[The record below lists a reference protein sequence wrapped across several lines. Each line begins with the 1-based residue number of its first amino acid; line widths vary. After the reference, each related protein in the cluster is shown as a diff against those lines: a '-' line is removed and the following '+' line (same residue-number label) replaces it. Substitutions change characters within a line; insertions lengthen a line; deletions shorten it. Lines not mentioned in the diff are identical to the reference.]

1 MARHKK
7 KEKTMPRRDFVKSAA
22 AGVAGLAAASIPASS
37 YARILGANDRVRVGI
52 VGFSDRFRQA
62 LLPAFKAAGPTLNF
76 EIVAVSDI
84 WNRRRD
90 EGVAEIERVMGAKPR
105 AFLNNEEMYAA
116 KVVDAVMISTP
127 DFLHAY
133 HGVEAIHAGKDAYI
147 EKPLAHSMDQ
157 AVAIRDAVKKS
168 DRVVQIGTQRRSAAN
183 YQAANEFIRSG
194 KFGDIVM
201 AEMTW
206 NVNQPGRWRRPPL
219 VSTIKETDTDWKR
232 FLAYMPYEAWD
243 PRKYLEYRLFWP
255 YSSGIPDQWMVHQI
269 DTVHWF
275 TGFPRPR
282 SVVANGGVYLW
293 KDGRKNWDTA
303 TIVFEYGPLDD
314 PTKGFQ
320 VVYASRMTNGAG
332 GTKELYYS
340 NAGMLNLDTN
350 EISPNGGLTDRY
362 AAEMGMKANQLPTMK
377 LSEVAPTETAA
388 NTGGDS
394 STTANVRN
402 WMECVR
408 SRGMTNAHIDAGYSH
423 AVALCMT
430 VAAMHTGR
438 KVLFDDGKQD
448 IVMG

>member
-1 MARHKK
+1 MSSHNNN
-7 KEKTMPRRDFVKSAA
+7 KEQRMPRREFVKTAA
-22 AGVAGLAAASIPASS
+22 AGIAAVSIPAAS

-62 LLPAFKAAGPTLNF
+62 LLPAFKAAGPSLDF

-105 AFLNNEEMYAA
+105 AFRNNEEMYAA
-116 KVVDAVMISTP
+116 KVTDAVMISTP

-133 HGVEAIHAGKDAYI
+133 HGVEAIQAGKDAYI
-147 EKPLAHSMDQ
+147 EKPLAHSMEQ
-157 AVAIRDAVKKS
+157 AIAIRDAVKKS
-168 DRVVQIGTQRRSAAN
+168 DRVVQVGTQRRSAAN

-194 KFGDIVM
+194 KFGDIV
-201 AEMTW
+201 
-206 NVNQPGRWRRPPL
+206 
-219 VSTIKETDTDWKR
+219 
-232 FLAYMPYEAWD
+232 LAYMPFEPWD

-350 EISPNGGLTDRY
+350 EISPEGGLTDRY
-362 AAEMGMKANQLPTMK
+362 
-377 LSEVAPTETAA
+377 
-388 NTGGDS
+388 
-394 STTANVRN
+394 
-402 WMECVR
+402 
-408 SRGMTNAHIDAGYSH
+408 
-423 AVALCMT
+423 
-430 VAAMHTGR
+430 
-438 KVLFDDGKQD
+438 
-448 IVMG
+448 